1 MQQSDK
7 MDAYKNFDI
16 TNLTNQ
22 DIQKRI
28 LKIKADQ
35 CHKGNISM
43 PGWCPEVWDE
53 ILCWPSTA
61 PGDLAILSCPSYVAG
76 FEFQANASKQC
87 MPDGQWFW
95 NNGTN
100 SLWSNY
106 SQCYRNPLVTLV
118 MKLPGGQ
125 DNNDTLIK
133 KFVPIVKTISKVGY
147 TVSFFTLVVAFF
159 ILAVIKRRKLRCP
172 RNMLHMHLFAS
183 FMLRAFMALLKDIL
197 FVSGIALASDMM
209 IINGETYWL
218 VAEESTWMCK
228 VFISFWQYFILAN
241 YFWILME
248 GLYLH
253 NLVFFALFTD
263 VNSSIIGY
271 VCLGWGLPA
280 MFVSCWIVARVM
292 LDNSYCWTTHE
303 YPYLFLLIRVPTTLS
318 ILINFVL
325 FVNIV
330 RVLLLK
336 LKSTVSE
343 ETQRY
348 KRWAKSTLVLVPLF
362 GVHYTLFLGMSYSI
376 GMNET
381 VEVVWLFCDQLFA
394 SFQGFFVAVLYCFL
408 NGEVRAEVS
417 RAIRSQRL
425 PRVRGRWISRRFTHS
440 GSTYSCNGSKL
451 GKRSKQPRWW
461 KDPWLCFLHD
471 RTARRSTHSMAS
483 TQDIGTRGGSL
494 ASSRGY
500 LEIAGNAQGAHPG
513 NESQQR
519 ANHTSPLYSKYT
531 DQSLLSFC
539 SNVSEATPCTGSNVE
554 RFVRDQ
560 HRWSDSECCH
570 LAYELHNLHHGPP

>member
-1 MQQSDK
+1 
-7 MDAYKNFDI
+7 MDAYEDI
-16 TNLTNQ
+16 DFNNPNSPK
-22 DIQKRI
+22 IQERI
-28 LKIKADQ
+28 LEIKSLY

-43 PGWCPEVWDE
+43 PGWCPEVWDG

-61 PGDLAILSCPSYVAG
+61 PGELSIQPCPRYIAG
-76 FEFQANASKQC
+76 FNQQANASKQC
-87 MPDGQWFW
+87 VTDGQWFW
-95 NNGTN
+95 NNETN
-100 SLWSNY
+100 SAWSNY
-106 SQCYRNPLVTLV
+106 SQCYRHPLVTVLMDV
-118 MKLPGGQ
+118 QGVQ
-125 DNNDTLIK
+125 ADNVNLIK
-133 KFVPIVKTISKVGY
+133 KFLPILKTISKLGY
-147 TVSFFTLVVAFF
+147 TVSFFTLVVAFC
-159 ILAVIKRRKLRCP
+159 ILAAIKKLRCP

-183 FMLRAFMALLKDIL
+183 FMMRAFMALLKDIL
-197 FVSGIALASDMM
+197 FVAGFGLASEV
-209 IINGETYWL
+209 IIKNGKTYWL
-218 VAEESTWMCK
+218 GDEMESNWLCK
-228 VFISFWQYFILAN
+228 AFTSFWQYFILAN

-263 VNSSIIGY
+263 VNSSIAGY
-271 VCLGWGLPA
+271 VGLGWGLPA
-280 MFVSCWIVARVM
+280 IFVLSWVVTRSIIE
-292 LDNSYCWTTHE
+292 DTYCWTTNQNHL
-303 YPYLFLLIRVPTTLS
+303 LFLLIRVPTILS

-362 GVHYTLFLGMSYSI
+362 GVHYTVFLGMSYSI
-376 GMNET
+376 GVNET
-381 VEVVWLFCDQLFA
+381 VEIVWLFCDQLFA

-417 RAIRSQRL
+417 RAFRSRRFPRL
-425 PRVRGRWISRRFTHS
+425 RGRWIGKPSAHS
-440 GSTYSCNGSKL
+440 SSTCSCNASKL
-451 GKRSKQPRWW
+451 GRGSNRPKWW
-461 KDPWLCFLHD
+461 KKPWPCFFHD
-471 RTARRSTHSMAS
+471 RETRRSTHSMAS

-500 LEIAGNAQGAHPG
+500 LEIAGNGQAALPANQGQHPHH
-513 NESQQR
+513 
-519 ANHTSPLYSKYT
+519 ASPLCSKYT

-539 SNVSEATPCTGSNVE
+539 SNMSELSPCTGGNVE
-554 RFVRDQ
+554 KIRDQ

-570 LAYELHNLHHGPP
+570 LTYELHNLQRHAQP

>member
-1 MQQSDK
+1 MK
-7 MDAYKNFDI
+7 NAYEWMANVREDI
-16 TNLTNQ
+16 DFNNPNSPN
-22 DIQKRI
+22 IQNRI
-28 LKIKADQ
+28 LEIKAEE
-35 CHKGNISM
+35 CHKGNIS
-43 PGWCPEVWDE
+43 GWCPEFWDK

-61 PGDLAILSCPSYVAG
+61 PGDLAILPCPSYIAG
-76 FEFQANASKQC
+76 FDIQANASRQC
-87 MPDGQWFW
+87 MQDGHWFL
-95 NNGTN
+95 NNDTHTT
-100 SLWSNY
+100 WSNY
-106 SQCYRNPLVTLV
+106 SQCYRESLVTLV
-118 MKLPGGQ
+118 MELPGGQ
-125 DNNDTLIK
+125 ENNDTVIK
-133 KFVPIVKTISKVGY
+133 KFIPIVKTISKVGY

-159 ILAVIKRRKLRCP
+159 ILAVIKKLRCP

-183 FMLRAFMALLKDIL
+183 FMLRAFMALMKDIL

-209 IINGETYWL
+209 IKNGKTYWL
-218 VAEESTWMCK
+218 VDEKESSWLCK
-228 VFISFWQYFILAN
+228 AFTSFWQYFILAN

-253 NLVFFALFTD
+253 NLVFLALFTD
-263 VNSSIIGY
+263 VNSSIAGY

-280 MFVSCWIVARVM
+280 IFVSCWIVARVT
-292 LDNSYCWTTHE
+292 LDNKYCWTTHE
-303 YPYLFLLIRVPTTLS
+303 NPYLFHLIRVPTMLS

-362 GVHYTLFLGMSYSI
+362 GVHYTVFLGMSYSI
-376 GMNET
+376 GVNET

-408 NGEVRAEVS
+408 NGEVRTEVS

-425 PRVRGRWISRRFTHS
+425 PRLRPRWMSRRSTHS
-440 GSTYSCNGSKL
+440 GSTCSCNASKL
-451 GKRSKQPRWW
+451 GQRSKRPPWW
-461 KDPWLCFLHD
+461 KDPWLCFYHD

-500 LEIAGNAQGAHPG
+500 LEITGNGQAPHTGNQG
-513 NESQQR
+513 QQIS
-519 ANHTSPLYSKYT
+519 HTSPLCSQYT

-539 SNVSEATPCTGSNVE
+539 SNVSEVTPCTGINTD
-554 RFVRDQ
+554 RVRDE